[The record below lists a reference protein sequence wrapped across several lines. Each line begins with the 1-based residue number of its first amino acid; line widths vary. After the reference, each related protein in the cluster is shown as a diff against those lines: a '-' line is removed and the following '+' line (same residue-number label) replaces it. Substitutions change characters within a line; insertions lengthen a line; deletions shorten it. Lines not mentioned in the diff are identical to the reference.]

1 MIEDRNINT
10 VQYARSMISNENRR
24 IIIVKLSVNI
34 KIFVAP
40 DSTTENLA
48 DFANAVIP
56 FGV

>member
-1 MIEDRNINT
+1 M
-10 VQYARSMISNENRR
+10 
-24 IIIVKLSVNI
+24 SVNI

>member
-1 MIEDRNINT
+1 M
-10 VQYARSMISNENRR
+10 
-24 IIIVKLSVNI
+24 SVEI